1 MSRQN
6 KVNPGMYTQ
15 KGRLAPDDTA
25 RELKRQRDAAPPDRA
40 REKAPAARPRVTEKD
55 KDAEEEDEQE

>member
-15 KGRLAPDDTA
+15 KGRLAPDDEA
-25 RELKRQRDAAPPDRA
+25 RELKRQREAAPPPHAEERTPSP
-40 REKAPAARPRVTEKD
+40 KSRVTEKD
-55 KDAEEEDEQE
+55 KDEDEGLTE